1 MARAPSAQSPPRLTS
16 LANAHSLSVSSTL
29 GLFRNIIL
37 FPGEPERQLWSANTI
52 PERYT
57 NECTLQ
63 GTYLERESVH
73 VGTQLYTRGYT
84 IVYPR
89 VYNLPLG
96 SRCRLALPTPKTQ
109 IYLSRTLC
117 PELFDLAP

>member
-1 MARAPSAQSPPRLTS
+1 MS
-16 LANAHSLSVSSTL
+16 LANSDSLSALSTL
-29 GLFRNIIL
+29 RLFRDIIL
-37 FPGEPERQLWSANTI
+37 FPGEPERQLWSAKTI
-52 PERYT
+52 PEK
-57 NECTLQ
+57 CTYEGALQ

-73 VGTQLYTRGYT
+73 VGTQLCTRGYT

-117 PELFDLAP
+117 PRALRPSPLVLPCVGPKFP

>member
-16 LANAHSLSVSSTL
+16 LANAHSLSVPSTL
-29 GLFRNIIL
+29 GLLRNIIL

-57 NECTLQ
+57 NEGALQ
-63 GTYLERESVH
+63 GIYLERESVH
-73 VGTQLYTRGYT
+73 VGTQLCTRVYT

-96 SRCRLALPTPKTQ
+96 SRCRLALPTPTTQ
-109 IYLSRTLC
+109 IYLS
-117 PELFDLAP
+117 

>member
-1 MARAPSAQSPPRLTS
+1 MARAPSAQSPPRLAS
-16 LANAHSLSVSSTL
+16 LADVYSLSVPSTL
-29 GLFRNIIL
+29 GLLRNIIL

-57 NECTLQ
+57 NEGALQ
-63 GTYLERESVH
+63 GIYLERESVH
-73 VGTQLYTRGYT
+73 VGTQLCTRVYT

-96 SRCRLALPTPKTQ
+96 SRCRLALPTPTTQ
-109 IYLSRTLC
+109 IYLS
-117 PELFDLAP
+117 